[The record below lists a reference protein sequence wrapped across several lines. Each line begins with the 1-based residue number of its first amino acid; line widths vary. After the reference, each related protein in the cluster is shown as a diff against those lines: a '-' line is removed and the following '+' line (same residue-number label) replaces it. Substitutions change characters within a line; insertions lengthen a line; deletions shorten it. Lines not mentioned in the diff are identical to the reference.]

1 MTLKERSQSLIDE
14 IGLPYSRFAKNVGL
28 STDAFRKWLL
38 GQLKVKAE
46 TEQRIDDFLK
56 SLNR

>member
-46 TEQRIDDFLK
+46 TEQR
-56 SLNR
+56 SVSGRRVR